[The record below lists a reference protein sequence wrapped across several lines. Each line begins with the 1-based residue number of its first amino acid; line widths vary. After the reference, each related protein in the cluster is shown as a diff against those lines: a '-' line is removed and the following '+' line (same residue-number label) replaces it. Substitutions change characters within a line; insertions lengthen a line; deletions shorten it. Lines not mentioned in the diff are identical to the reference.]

1 MSEAVNLSPREIVSE
16 LDRHI
21 VGQQDAKRAVAIA
34 LRNRWRRQQLPPG
47 LREEVVPK
55 NILMIG
61 PTGCGKTEIARRLA
75 KLANAPF
82 LKIEATKFTEVG
94 YVGRDVDSIVRDLV
108 EASITQ
114 ARDHARKNVQAKAE
128 LAAEERL
135 VSALVGEG
143 ASGETRMKFR
153 RMLREGSL
161 ESREIEVQVSDAG
174 GGMPIGMMDLPGA
187 QGLQMQQM
195 QDMLGKMFG
204 GRTKPRKMS
213 VAEARIALVK
223 EEADKL
229 LDQDQLTRD
238 AIANAENNGIVFIDE
253 IDKVCARNSGPDGSG
268 GARGG
273 DVSREGVQRDL
284 LPLIEGTTVAT
295 KHGPVKTDHIL
306 FIASGAFHMAKPS
319 DLLPELQG
327 RLPIRVELKALTR
340 EDFRRILTEPEH
352 SLVKQY
358 IALLGTENVALTV
371 TDDAVDALAELAAEI
386 NATVENIGARRLAT
400 VMERLLDEISFTA
413 SDRGG
418 ETITVDGAMVR
429 GRVAPLAA
437 SADLSR
443 FIL

>member
-114 ARDHARKNVQAKAE
+114 MRDTARKNVQAKAE

-143 ASGETRMKFR
+143 ASGETKMKFR
-153 RMLREGSL
+153 RMLREGQL

-223 EEADKL
+223 DEADKL
-229 LDQDQLTRD
+229 LDQEQLTRD
-238 AIANAENNGIVFIDE
+238 AVANAENNGIVFIDE
-253 IDKVCARNSGPDGSG
+253 IDKVCARTSEG
-268 GARGG
+268 GVRGG

-284 LPLIEGTTVAT
+284 LPLIEGTTVTT

-327 RLPIRVELKALTR
+327 RLPIRVELKALGR

-358 IALLGTENVALTV
+358 VALLGTEGVALNV
-371 TDDAVDALAELAAEI
+371 TEDAVDALAELAAEI

-413 SDRGG
+413 SDRNG